1 MEVAEEEGFEPSVQF
16 PIRHIS
22 NVLVSATHHSSVGI
36 PDLNGVLSPEDEFY
50 AISGIWQ
57 VVMGVNSFLQ
67 PDLDRYRPRPPAS
80 I

>member
-1 MEVAEEEGFEPSVQF
+1 
-16 PIRHIS
+16 
-22 NVLVSATHHSSVGI
+22 VGI